1 MTTTRV
7 DQLVRAAP
15 AAVYAALVDPVAVQ
29 TWMVPDDMSSEVHEF
44 DARVGGRFRIT
55 LTYDDGSSAGKS
67 GEHSDS
73 FTGRFSELVP
83 GEAVVQLVEFETDD
97 AAVTGEMRISF
108 LLRET
113 DEGTVVVG
121 VHENLPVGV
130 SPDDNEVGWRMSLT
144 KLAQLVERGERIR
157 DAHDASVAAGEGGY
171 LDPESGLFVM
181 NESTLLDRG
190 SCCGSGCRHCP
201 Y

>member
-7 DQLVRAAP
+7 EQLVRARP
-15 AAVYAALVDPVAVQ
+15 SAVYAALLDPTAVQ
-29 TWMVPDDMSSEVHEF
+29 AWMVPDDMSSEVHEF
-44 DARVGGRFRIT
+44 DARVGGRFRIS
-55 LTYDDGSSAGKS
+55 LTYDDGVSAGKS
-67 GEHSDS
+67 GGSTDS

-83 GEAVVQLVEFETDD
+83 DEAVVQLVEFETDD
-97 AAVTGEMRISF
+97 PATAGEMRISF

-113 DEGTVVVG
+113 EEGTVLTG
-121 VHENLPVGV
+121 VHEFVPSGI
-130 SPDDNEVGWRMSLT
+130 SPEGNEVGWQMSLA
-144 KLAQLVERGERIR
+144 KLARLVERGEAIR
-157 DAHDASVAAGEGGY
+157 HAHDASVAAGEGGY

-181 NESTLLDRG
+181 NESTLLERG